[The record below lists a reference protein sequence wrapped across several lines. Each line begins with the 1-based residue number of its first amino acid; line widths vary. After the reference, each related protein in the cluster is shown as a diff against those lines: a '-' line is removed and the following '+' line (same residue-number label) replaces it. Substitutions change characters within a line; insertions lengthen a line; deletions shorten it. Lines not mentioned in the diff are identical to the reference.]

1 MIRTLIIDDDPAV
14 AGLHEG
20 FLMAHGGFEVVGT
33 AHTGEDG
40 LRLLRGLAPDLV
52 LLDIHLPGI
61 SGLEV
66 LRRLRGDDVPAIDV
80 FAITASRELET
91 VRAALAG
98 GVVQYLVK
106 PFSAR
111 EFRERLDEYAAHR
124 GELATH
130 LETPGDLDQAAID
143 RLRSRRRAAAAPE
156 SLVSGAGA
164 GRHGP
169 GRGPGR
175 GPASDAPAAPA
186 APLPKGLSPA
196 TLQAVVAELSTL
208 GADTSAA
215 ELASRLGM
223 ARVSA
228 RRYLEHLVSTGN
240 ARLTPRYGSAG
251 RPENRYA
258 WTGGG

>member
-40 LRLLRGLAPDLV
+40 LRLLRGLTPDLV

-130 LETPGDLDQAAID
+130 LETPGNLDQAAID
-143 RLRSRRRAAAAPE
+143 RLRSRRRGAVAPRTPG
-156 SLVSGAGA
+156 SGVGA
-164 GRHGP
+164 DRHGP
-169 GRGPGR
+169 AR
-175 GPASDAPAAPA
+175 GPASDAPPAPA
-186 APLPKGLSPA
+186 PPLPKGLSPA

-251 RPENRYA
+251 RPENRYV

>member
-1 MIRTLIIDDDPAV
+1 MIRVLIIDDDPAV

-40 LRLLRGLAPDLV
+40 LAQLRELRPDLV

-61 SGLEV
+61 SGIEV
-66 LRRLRGDDVPAIDV
+66 LRRLRGADTPAVDV

-106 PFSAR
+106 PFTAR
-111 EFRERLDEYAAHR
+111 EFRGRLDEYAAHR
-124 GELATH
+124 SDLAAHLAT
-130 LETPGDLDQAAID
+130 ERDLDQAAID
-143 RLRSRRRAAAAPE
+143 RLRARSIPAR
-156 SLVSGAGA
+156 
-164 GRHGP
+164 
-169 GRGPGR
+169 
-175 GPASDAPAAPA
+175 PASSAPAAS
-186 APLPKGLSPA
+186 LPKGLSAA
-196 TLQAVVAELSTL
+196 TLAAVVADLRDL

-215 ELASRLGM
+215 ELAARVGM

-228 RRYLEHLVSTGN
+228 RRYLEHLVATGH
-240 ARLTPRYGSAG
+240 ARLAPRYGTAG

-258 WTGGG
+258 WIG